1 MPEGIAASRQAQRM
15 DGNALATIVK
25 EELAKE
31 IEEVVATGKRRPGL
45 SVVLIGDDPASH
57 IYVKNKVASCAKI
70 GIESQLHQFSS
81 AVTAE
86 EVLCLIE
93 RLNADESVDG
103 ILVQLPLPKGLPTDA
118 ILNAVSPQKDVD
130 GLHPLNAGYLLAG
143 KKGLRPCTPFGIMVM
158 LDRYQIP
165 IEGRRAV
172 VVGRSNLV
180 GKPIALMLMERN
192 ATVTMCHSRTK
203 DLPAI
208 VGGADIVVVAIG
220 KEEMVKGDWIKTGAV
235 VVDVGIHR
243 REVEGT
249 KSKLVGDVEFE
260 AASQRASFITP
271 VPGGV
276 GPMTV
281 AMLLANTVQAYKS
294 KLQETSS

>member
-1 MPEGIAASRQAQRM
+1 M

-31 IEEVVATGKRRPGL
+31 VEELVAAGKRRPGL

-70 GIESQLHQFSS
+70 GIESQLHQFP
-81 AVTAE
+81 ADARAE
-86 EVLCLIE
+86 EVLALVE
-93 RLNADESVDG
+93 RLNADETVDG

-130 GLHPLNAGYLLAG
+130 GLHPLNAGMLMTG
-143 KKGLRPCTPFGIMVM
+143 KRGLRPCTPFGIMVM

-165 IEGRRAV
+165 IEGRKAV

-203 DLPAI
+203 DLAAI
-208 VGGADIVVVAIG
+208 VGGADIVVVAAG
-220 KEEMVKGDWIKTGAV
+220 KEEMVKGEWIKTGAV

-243 REVEGT
+243 REVEGA

-260 AASQRASFITP
+260 AAAQRASFITP

-294 KLQETSS
+294 KLENKS